1 MMMMTMRKRTV
12 MVIMMVTMRKRMAM
26 MMNMT
31 VCTGRQFLLSRW
43 RPVRNNCSGNYVA
56 GC

>member
-1 MMMMTMRKRTV
+1 MMMTMRKRTV

-43 RPVRNNCSGNYVA
+43 RPVQNNYSGNYVA